1 MKKILKKMNSKWF
14 LLFLFTFFS
23 LGMQAQID
31 EGGTNNDGMEDIIDD
46 HTADDYAPL
55 DEVPPEGF
63 GDTDY
68 LLGDVN
74 ISANGDDNDTSN
86 PFMDFPEGDDLDF
99 PDDEP
104 LDFPEPDSNTE
115 PKSDLPPDA
124 CMKICVDYSELDRS
138 QCKCVAIP
146 RPWYPDNDGDD
157 WHNKDLP
164 IINAIDSPGPNYKNK
179 TLGTD
184 CDDNDITVKDNC
196 YKNYYIDNDGDD
208 WDSGTIN
215 AINDNGG
222 KYKLTTLGTDCDDNP
237 TTGANV
243 HKLNKCGK
251 CEAEPVNGSCDDRD
265 CIENNTN
272 NPSNI
277 KPSEAKLS
285 QNAIDLL
292 KAIETL
298 SLIPYDDATGKPT
311 TKYVKGATI
320 GYGHLITSAAEFE
333 KYKNGISESSANTLF
348 TNDIDREIKNVRTL
362 SYDLSQNQFDALAI
376 MVFNIGTQF
385 NSSSLRKFLQDCN
398 ANTNYNSVEDAWKA
412 FNKDNGILLQG
423 LINRRNCEWDIFV
436 NGIYKQW

>member
-1 MKKILKKMNSKWF
+1 MKNILKKMNSKWF
-14 LLFLFTFFS
+14 LLFLFMFFS
-23 LGMQAQID
+23 LGMQAQWDENRID
-31 EGGTNNDGMEDIIDD
+31 EIIEDDGSWDD
-46 HTADDYAPL
+46 EAPL
-55 DEVPPEGF
+55 DPCVINDCGIILDEVVIY
-63 GDTDY
+63 GD
-68 LLGDVN
+68 
-74 ISANGDDNDTSN
+74 
-86 PFMDFPEGDDLDF
+86 PFMDFPEDDDWGF

-104 LDFPEPDSNTE
+104 LDFPDDE
-115 PKSDLPPDA
+115 LPPQEFTSSLDPKD
-124 CMKICVDYSELDRS
+124 CIKVCIGYSQLDPNE
-138 QCKCVAIP
+138 CKCVAIP
-146 RPWYPDNDGDD
+146 RPWYLDGDGDD
-157 WHNKDLP
+157 WHNKDSP

-179 TLGTD
+179 TLGVD
-184 CDDNDITVKDNC
+184 CDDNDLTVTNNC
-196 YKNYYIDNDGDD
+196 YKDYYIDNDGDD

-237 TTGANV
+237 ATGANV

-251 CEAEPVNGSCDDRD
+251 CEAEPVNGSCDNRD

-272 NPSNI
+272 NPENI

-285 QNAIDLL
+285 QNAINLL

-298 SLIPYDDATGKPT
+298 SLVPYDDGTGKPI
-311 TKYVKGATI
+311 TKYVDGATI

-348 TNDIDREIKNVRTL
+348 TNDIDREIKSVRKL

-412 FNKDNGILLQG
+412 FNKDDGITSQG